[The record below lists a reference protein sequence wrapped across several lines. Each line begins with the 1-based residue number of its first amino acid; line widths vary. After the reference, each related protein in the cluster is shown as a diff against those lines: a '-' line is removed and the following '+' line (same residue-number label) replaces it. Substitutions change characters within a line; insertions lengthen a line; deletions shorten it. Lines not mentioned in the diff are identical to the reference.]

1 MVITAKYF
9 FGRWADWIV
18 WAAGAICF
26 LLLFYFTSYR
36 YTERKNGRLDAVSNN
51 VDNAE
56 QLFLANDEFGFEDKK
71 SFVLGTLRFQW
82 TSGQS
87 LASGNDR
94 QHLYQYIYQKKI
106 TNKFRKPAQNKNFS
120 IRPVPK

>member
-1 MVITAKYF
+1 MVAGVKYF

-18 WAAGAICF
+18 WVAGAICF
-26 LLLFYFTSYR
+26 LLLFYFTYYR
-36 YTERKNGRLDAVSNN
+36 Y
-51 VDNAE
+51 VDRAYEGPGAASGNIDEAG
-56 QLFLANDEFGFEDKK
+56 QLFLANGELGFEDKK

-87 LASGNDR
+87 LSSGNNR
-94 QHLYQYIYQKKI
+94 QNLYQYIYQKKVG
-106 TNKFRKPAQNKNFS
+106 NKTRRPAQNQDFS